1 MATCGPWL
9 LPVPLHWEIGSTSAY
24 AHKAIISQFDRH
36 PSHLHNWWTS
46 YASSPICN
54 LYFMK
59 QSLRLGRYHRW
70 KAYLNLYWYLV
81 ILSAGLIVWE
91 ICSRY
96 TITNARYSEKRKN
109 HLKLHDI
116 PDCLSRLKKVCQP
129 WCDKMKCVDMLSW
142 IAICIKILMLL
153 CVICSNRLSLT
164 YSPDGLYSWIKGS
177 IYKQVPFLFTLTKL
191 IKLIF
196 LVLWL
201 HVFWLMSVTPQQTY
215 CNGRTQSR

>member
-24 AHKAIISQFDRH
+24 AHNAIISQFDRH

-46 YASSPICN
+46 YASAPICN
-54 LYFMK
+54 LYFMT

-142 IAICIKILMLL
+142 VAHTWY
-153 CVICSNRLSLT
+153 LSRA
-164 YSPDGLYSWIKGS
+164 PRAA
-177 IYKQVPFLFTLTKL
+177 
-191 IKLIF
+191 
-196 LVLWL
+196 LV
-201 HVFWLMSVTPQQTY
+201 
-215 CNGRTQSR
+215 